1 MKSFISEDDI
11 EQAICN
17 RLSQPEYG
25 WKRIECDAR
34 VEAQNEVSTT
44 GRANPSECILPD
56 ILLASLKRLNPQIE
70 ETVLQNIVH
79 DLRKDF
85 TGTDMVDTNY
95 SLYQKIRNGIK
106 VPIRK
111 NGKEDFDI
119 VKLIDFDAI
128 LLNDFHCVNQMWI
141 KGHYRY
147 RRPDVLL
154 FVNGLPVVFIELK
167 NSTVKIEEAYNKNLT
182 SYRQDIPNIFAFNQ
196 ICVLSN
202 GLQTKIGTWGSKF
215 EFFFEWLRVDDEK
228 EKLNREQIE
237 EHGLSVTNLIDGLF
251 RKKRLLDYIE
261 NFVFFDNKR
270 IKIIAKNHQYLG
282 VNSLMKSVRNR
293 EKLNGK
299 LGVFWHT
306 QGSGKSYSMVMF
318 VRKVKRKLHGNFTF
332 LVITDREDLD
342 DQIHKTFVR
351 TEVIGNKEECQPK
364 NSTQLRD
371 FLRTNK
377 PMVFT
382 LIHKFQYDK
391 TKKYPLLSD
400 RNDIFVLVDEAHR
413 TQYKQLAENMHTGLP
428 NANYIAFTGTPL
440 LGSKRLTNQWFGDYV
455 SEYNFAQAIEDGS
468 TVPLFYS
475 RRVPEVGLTN
485 NWLDTDIDQ
494 ICEEE
499 NLNGR
504 EKELLENSS
513 SRILE
518 VIKREERLDRIAK
531 DIAHHFPRRG
541 FMGKGMVV
549 SVDKYTAVRMYDK
562 VQKYWAEEKKVL
574 VKERNEA
581 KTQEEREKINAM
593 LAYMN
598 KVEMAV
604 VISKEDGEEG
614 KFAAQGLDITLHR
627 KKLEA
632 ITADGKDI
640 EDRFKDKDDPLS
652 LVFVCAMW
660 LTGFDVPSLSTLYLD
675 KPMKGHTLMQ
685 AIARANCV
693 FPGKPCGIIVDYV
706 NVFKYMQQALSD
718 YASSGDDMDYPAK
731 DIGLLIANIDRTIV
745 ECDGFLLS
753 LGVKIDG
760 IIAEDNTLDQLE
772 MFRKAYN
779 RILEKDEWKDRFKV
793 LTNLLMNLYDAAKPE
808 IFERAWYNEKFAPLA
823 YLNGLFCNQI
833 DDEKLRRAKQR
844 MAETLD
850 QSVSSVMVGM
860 TGSLADGSIAADE
873 LHPRPEYM
881 IHQGKVIDLSKI
893 DVEALRKEL
902 NATPYKAFEVED
914 LRSFIEQ
921 TLVQM
926 INRNCTRVKFSER
939 YKNIIDKYNAG
950 GSENEDYYEK
960 LLQLVEELKKE
971 QSRSTD
977 IGLKEEE
984 LEIYDMLASGRKLTK
999 VEEQKVILA
1008 SKNLYKK
1015 LLEEKDKVMVVD
1027 WYKDEQPRHQVL
1039 ALIQTSLNEDLP
1051 MSYDRMSFNDKTH
1064 LLFEH
1069 FVDMA
1074 VQGYGWVA

>member
-1 MKSFISEDDI
+1 MQD
-11 EQAICN
+11 
-17 RLSQPEYG
+17 
-25 WKRIECDAR
+25 
-34 VEAQNEVSTT
+34 
-44 GRANPSECILPD
+44 
-56 ILLASLKRLNPQIE
+56 
-70 ETVLQNIVH
+70 IVH

-85 TGTDMVDTNY
+85 SGTDMVDTNY

-202 GLQTKIGTWGSKF
+202 GLQTKIGAWGSKF

-270 IKIIAKNHQYLG
+270 VKIIAKNHQYLG
-282 VNSLMKSVRNR
+282 VNNLMECVKNR
-293 EKLNGK
+293 EELNGK

-364 NSTQLRD
+364 NSAQLRN

-562 VQKYWAEEKKVL
+562 VQKYWTEEKKAL

-685 AIARANCV
+685 AIARANRV
-693 FPGKPCGIIVDYV
+693 FPGKSCGIIVDYV

-731 DIGLLIANIDRTIV
+731 DIGQLIANIDRTIV

-760 IIAEDNTLDQLE
+760 IIAEGNTLDQLE

-860 TGSLADGSIAADE
+860 TGSLADGSMAADE
-873 LHPRPEYM
+873 LHPRPGYM
-881 IHQGKVIDLSKI
+881 IH
-893 DVEALRKEL
+893 
-902 NATPYKAFEVED
+902 
-914 LRSFIEQ
+914 
-921 TLVQM
+921 
-926 INRNCTRVKFSER
+926 
-939 YKNIIDKYNAG
+939 
-950 GSENEDYYEK
+950 
-960 LLQLVEELKKE
+960 
-971 QSRSTD
+971 
-977 IGLKEEE
+977 
-984 LEIYDMLASGRKLTK
+984 
-999 VEEQKVILA
+999 
-1008 SKNLYKK
+1008 
-1015 LLEEKDKVMVVD
+1015 
-1027 WYKDEQPRHQVL
+1027 
-1039 ALIQTSLNEDLP
+1039 
-1051 MSYDRMSFNDKTH
+1051 
-1064 LLFEH
+1064 
-1069 FVDMA
+1069 
-1074 VQGYGWVA
+1074 